1 MKDFFETVY
10 ELFAGNPDPAADKPI
25 YRDYIFPNVGTL
37 TIIILVVLVVIYYLV
52 INRLYFNKF
61 LSSVGG
67 WWLFLILGGIAYF
80 SLALYIAIT
89 QGATQNAYMYW
100 FAGENLFYGCA
111 FFFFL
116 SLLGKLGSTYA
127 SKIPF

>member
-10 ELFAGNPDPAADKPI
+10 ELIAGNPDPAHDKPI
-25 YRDYIFPNVGTL
+25 YRDHIFPNVGTL
-37 TIIILVVLVVIYYLV
+37 TIIILVSLVVIYYLI
-52 INRLYFNKF
+52 INRFYFNKF
-61 LSSVGG
+61 FSSAGG

-100 FAGENLFYGCA
+100 FAGENLLYGCV
-111 FFFFL
+111 FYFFL
-116 SLLGKLGSTYA
+116 SLVFKRFSTYA
-127 SKIPF
+127 ETKPF